1 MKVKVRCTFEI
12 EVEVD
17 TTPDHVHFVIEEH
30 SCPGTGQVGAELERI
45 IEAHD
50 IAGTCWACALQGTNK
65 IISIDG
71 EPVL

>member
-12 EVEVD
+12 EVEVAD
-17 TTPDHVHFVIEEH
+17 DVENVHFMIEEN
-30 SCPGTGQVGAELERI
+30 SCPGTGVVGAELERL

-50 IAGTCWACALQGTNK
+50 IAGTCWACNLQGENK
-65 IISIDG
+65 ILEING